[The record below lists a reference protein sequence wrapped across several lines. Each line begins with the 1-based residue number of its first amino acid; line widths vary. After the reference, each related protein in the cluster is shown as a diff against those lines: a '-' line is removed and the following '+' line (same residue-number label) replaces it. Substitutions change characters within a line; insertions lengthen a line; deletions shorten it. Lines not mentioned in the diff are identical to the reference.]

1 MNTSDL
7 KKYLQPKDKILKVY
21 KTSNCT
27 QFIQLIKIIS
37 IIFFTYFAIKNFIPF
52 YLVFALLFIR
62 YIVATDFDLFMLS
75 SVIPILCIY
84 IFIKSFKR
92 YKYII
97 SEKGIYIINN
107 FLFFSE
113 KITYIPYSKIIDINQ
128 QPQNFLQKIF
138 KIKTF
143 IIVSNYNYFYISNIK
158 TNNLTKLLKT
168 KIKKKTV

>member
-7 KKYLQPKDKILKVY
+7 KKYLEPKDKILKVY
-21 KTSNCT
+21 KTSYCT

-37 IIFFTYFAIKNFIPF
+37 IIFFTYFAIKNFLPF

-84 IFIKSFKR
+84 IFIKNFKR

-107 FLFFSE
+107 ILFSE
-113 KITYIPYSKIIDINQ
+113 KITYIPYSKIINISQ
-128 QPQNFLQKIF
+128 QPQNFLQKF
-138 KIKTF
+138 LKIKTF

-168 KIKKKTV
+168 KIKKKTA